1 MGAGRTEVAQ
11 ALFGYRKLTA
21 GQLLLDG
28 KPVKITNPLQAK
40 KLGFGY
46 VTEDRKSEGLI
57 VDFSVQD
64 NLSLTNFDKVSSNGI
79 VKPQEEK
86 ALFEKMVKRLG
97 IRMSGPEQAAK
108 SLSGG
113 NQQKVVIAKWLG
125 IEPDVLILD
134 EPTRGVDV
142 GAKKEIYSIINE
154 LAERGVAIL
163 MISSE
168 LPEVIGMADRVLVMH
183 EGHLTA
189 EIQKKK

>member
-1 MGAGRTEVAQ
+1 M
-11 ALFGYRKLTA
+11 
-21 GQLLLDG
+21 
-28 KPVKITNPLQAK
+28 KINNPIRAK
-40 KLGFGY
+40 QLGFGY

-64 NLSLTNFDKVSSNGI
+64 NLSLANFHQVASSGV
-79 VKPQEEK
+79 VKAQEEK
-86 ALFEKMVKRLG
+86 KLYKSMVKRLG
-97 IRMSGPEQAAK
+97 IRLSGPEQAAK

-125 IEPDVLILD
+125 NEPDILILD

-163 MISSE
+163 MVSSE

-183 EGHLTA
+183 EGRLTA
-189 EIQKKK
+189 EIPKEEMTQERIMHYATGGEKIAKV